1 MKTPHD
7 LTERTPADAWDAI
20 QSFYQLEPRAAPV

>member
-7 LTERTPADAWDAI
+7 LTERTLADAWDAI
-20 QSFYQLEPRAAPV
+20 QSFHRLEHGAAPA